1 MKWSVGA
8 SNSEV
13 EWAID
18 IFYEYKLKINN
29 LTHTKRP
36 YIQNE
41 SKIKDG
47 MLLGYFP
54 YYLVWY

>member
-18 IFYEYKLKINN
+18 ILYEYKLKINN

-41 SKIKDG
+41 SKIKD
-47 MLLGYFP
+47 
-54 YYLVWY
+54 